1 MLDALQVNPATDG
14 CASITLDY
22 EPNLFVAPPQAQH
35 WVSSMV
41 NRWQE
46 NQGQEPA
53 RRGLGQRRA
62 PASSSGQ
69 VLRLIGERGV
79 GKTWLLR
86 HLARDSGQVCPQA
99 VYLDLAE
106 RTALPT
112 PEEYVAAVRDAVC
125 RQSGGKRALLL
136 LDTVPVLLDD
146 HLRHLEDEILKPH
159 VTLHG
164 SLVIMALVHP
174 SRACWRAPALRGG
187 DGCRV
192 LPFEQAETHAQLQQ
206 LAGMGLARHGLDA
219 PAIQDSSGG
228 LPLLN
233 YLLSGWERQ
242 QAFELM
248 LDYCFSSVPPENRAQ
263 VRIYLEAVCVLEVLE
278 HAAIDRA
285 LHVYYRLHPHIQGHP
300 APASEVRNTLREYW
314 LARSAP
320 DLPGRTIL
328 VESVRRATREVLKA
342 RDAKLYAAMNEAAY
356 GSKGWRS

>member
-1 MLDALQVNPATDG
+1 MRSMPDALPPNPAASA

-22 EPNLFVAPPQAQH
+22 EPNLFVDRPQEQH
-35 WVSSMV
+35 WLSSIV

-46 NQGQEPA
+46 QQGQEPG
-53 RRGLGQRRA
+53 RRGPEQRRA
-62 PASSSGQ
+62 PASSRGV

-86 HLARDSGQVCPQA
+86 HLARDGGQVCLQGL
-99 VYLDLAE
+99 YLDLAA
-106 RTALPT
+106 RTAFPT
-112 PEEYVAAVRDAVC
+112 PKEYVAAVQEAMSRY
-125 RQSGGKRALLL
+125 SGGQRALLL
-136 LDTVPVLLDD
+136 LDTVPVILDD

-187 DGCRV
+187 DGYRV
-192 LPFEQAETHAQLQQ
+192 LPFEQAETRVQLQQ
-206 LAGMGLARHGLDA
+206 LAGMGLARHSLDA

-233 YLLSGWERQ
+233 YLLSDWERQ

-248 LDYCFSSVPPENRAQ
+248 LDYCFSSVPPEKRAQ
-263 VRIYLEAVCVLEVLE
+263 VRVYLEAVCVLEVLE

-285 LHVYYRLHPHIQGHP
+285 LHVYRRLHPHVQGHP
-300 APASEVRNTLREYW
+300 APASEVRNTLREHW

-320 DLPGRTIL
+320 ELPGRTIL

-342 RDAKLYAAMNEAAY
+342 RDPKLYAAMNEAAY
-356 GSKGWRS
+356 GSKG